1 MNDSLRTVIA
11 KLDGARKSGGQW
23 MARCPAH
30 DDAKASLSITEGND
44 QPVVLTCMAGCES
57 TVILDALGLTWKDL
71 CAPREDTP
79 AGEAGGGN
87 VWTPNGPAIAVY
99 PYHDENGKLLFEV
112 LRSRGKKFSQRVPD
126 ATAKSGWTYRLGD
139 TRRVLFHLPK
149 LLEDIGNGMPV
160 YICEG
165 EKDVLALERAGCTAT
180 CNPGGAG
187 KWREEYARFFDGVI
201 VYIVADRDEPG
212 QKHARQVRASLQG
225 VAAAV
230 EVVEAAGE
238 GLPDGRRIKDAADH
252 LEAGYT
258 PADFVVTW
266 QEGDDAPDLAPDLHE
281 FLAVED
287 EPYDWLIPHVLERG
301 DRLIWT
307 GTEGCGK
314 SMQTRTMAVC
324 VAAGLHPFDNA
335 VIRPGRVLFIDCE
348 NSERKTRKHFR
359 YLEKVARVK
368 GRRVPDGSLR
378 IICRPEGIDLLSEDD
393 AAWLL
398 ERVTAHKPD
407 LLCIGPF
414 YRLHRADMNDER
426 AARMATVILDRAR
439 VKADCALIT
448 EAHAG
453 HGEGPIRPVRPIGS
467 SLLMRWP
474 ELGIGIR
481 RTENA
486 ERSDSGHYM
495 TVDVV
500 QWRGARDDEYRWPQ
514 QLTWG
519 SKDRDD
525 WPWVDPM
532 TQRHIRVAPDYQE
545 GSSA

>member
-1 MNDSLRTVIA
+1 MNDALRTVIA

-30 DDAKASLSITEGND
+30 EDARASLSITEGKE
-44 QPVVLTCMAGCES
+44 QPVIFSCMAGCES
-57 TVILDALGLTWKDL
+57 AVILDKLGLTWKDL
-71 CAPREDTP
+71 CQPRDEDSPALRED
-79 AGEAGGGN
+79 A
-87 VWTPNGPAIAVY
+87 WTPNGPAIAVY
-99 PYHDENGKLLFEV
+99 QYHDEDGQLLFEV
-112 LRSRGKKFSQRVPD
+112 LRSRGKKFCQRVADPK
-126 ATAKSGWTYRLGD
+126 ARSGWSYRLGD

-149 LLEDIGNGMPV
+149 LLEDIANGMPV
-160 YICEG
+160 FIAEG

-180 CNPGGAG
+180 CNPMGAG
-187 KWREEYARFFDGVI
+187 KWRPEYAEFLRDAI
-201 VYIVADRDEPG
+201 VHIVADRDEAG
-212 QKHARQVRASLQG
+212 QRHARQVFASLQG
-225 VAAAV
+225 VAAGV
-230 EVVEAAGE
+230 EIVEAAGE
-238 GLPDGRRIKDAADH
+238 GLPDGRKIKDASDH
-252 LEAGYT
+252 LEAGYS
-258 PADFVVTW
+258 PADFVVTR
-266 QEGDDAPDLAPDLHE
+266 QERDEAPDLAPDLHE
-281 FLAVED
+281 FLAVAD

-307 GTEGCGK
+307 GSEGTGK
-314 SMQTRTMAVC
+314 SVQVRVMAVC
-324 VAAGLHPFDNA
+324 VAAGLHPFDRA
-335 VIRPGRVLFIDCE
+335 QIKPGRALFIDCE

-359 YLEKVARVK
+359 GLEKTARVK

-398 ERVTAHKPD
+398 ERVVAHKPD

-414 YRLHRADMNDER
+414 YRLHHGDMNDER
-426 AARMATVILDRAR
+426 CARLVTVILDKAR
-439 VKADCALIT
+439 IKADCALIT

-453 HGEGPIRPVRPIGS
+453 HGEGPVRPVRPIGS

-481 RTENA
+481 RADNA
-486 ERSDSGHYM
+486 ERAESGHYM

-500 QWRGARDDEYRWPQ
+500 QWRGPRDDDYRWPR

-519 SKDRDD
+519 SRDRDE
-525 WPWVDPM
+525 WPWVDPA
-532 TQRHIRVAPDYQE
+532 TRLRGVPDYQE

>member
-1 MNDSLRTVIA
+1 MVIG

-30 DDAKASLSITEGND
+30 DDAKASLSITEGTE
-44 QPVVLTCMAGCES
+44 QPVIFKCQAGCDS
-57 TVILDALGLTWKDL
+57 AVILDALGLTWKDL
-71 CAPREDTP
+71 CQPRGDSP
-79 AGEAGGGN
+79 RGN
-87 VWTPNGPAIAVY
+87 DDIWTPNGPAIAVY
-99 PYHDENGKLLFEV
+99 PYHDEQGTLLFEV

-126 ATAKSGWTYRLGD
+126 KTAKSGWRYRLGD

-149 LLEDIGNGMPV
+149 LLEDISNGTDV
-160 YICEG
+160 WLVEG

-187 KWREEYARFFDGVI
+187 KWREEYSGFLRDVM
-201 VYIVADRDEPG
+201 VHIVADRDEPG
-212 QKHARQVRASLQG
+212 QRHARQVYASLQG
-225 VAAAV
+225 VAGCV
-230 EVVEAAGE
+230 EIVEAAGE

-252 LEAGYT
+252 LEAGFT
-258 PADFVVTW
+258 TADFVVTCN
-266 QEGDDAPDLAPDLHE
+266 EGEEAPDLAPDLHE

-307 GTEGCGK
+307 GTEGTGK
-314 SMQTRTMAVC
+314 SVEVRTFAVC
-324 VAAGLHPFDNA
+324 LAAGLHPFERA
-335 VIRPGRVLFIDCE
+335 TVSPAKVLYIDCE

-359 YLEKVARVK
+359 HLEKIARVK
-368 GRRVPDGSLR
+368 GRRVPDGNLR
-378 IICRPEGIDLLSEDD
+378 IICRPEGIDLLSEND

-414 YRLHRADMNDER
+414 YRLHHADMNDER
-426 AARMATVILDRAR
+426 AARLATVVLDRAR
-439 VKADCALIT
+439 VRADCALIT

-453 HGEGPIRPVRPIGS
+453 HGEGPVRPVRPIGS

-481 RTENA
+481 RAENA
-486 ERSDSGHYM
+486 ERSESGHYM

-500 QWRGARDDEYRWPQ
+500 QWRGPRDDDYRWPK
-514 QLTWG
+514 QLTFG
-519 SKDRDD
+519 SRDED
-525 WPWVDPM
+525 WPWVDPV
-532 TQRHIRVAPDYQE
+532 TQRRIRVAPDYQE
-545 GSSA
+545 GTSA

>member
-1 MNDSLRTVIA
+1 MNDALRIVIA
-11 KLDGARKSGGQW
+11 KLDGARKSGAQW

-30 DDAKASLSITEGND
+30 EDTKASLSITEGKE
-44 QPVVLTCMAGCES
+44 QPVIFNCHAGCDS
-57 TVILDALGLTWKDL
+57 ATILDALGLNWKDL
-71 CAPREDTP
+71 SNPREDSEVRSP
-79 AGEAGGGN
+79 ASPGSI
-87 VWTPNGPAIAVY
+87 IATY
-99 PYHDENGKLLFEV
+99 PYHDENGELLFEAV
-112 LRSRGKKFSQRVPD
+112 RKRGKQFRQRVPD
-126 ATAKSGWTYRLGD
+126 PKSPDGWRWSLGS

-149 LLEDIGNGMPV
+149 LLRDLNDGADV
-160 YICEG
+160 WVAEG

-180 CNPGGAG
+180 CNPMGAG
-187 KWREEYARFFDGVI
+187 KWRDEYSEVLRDAI
-201 VYIVADRDEPG
+201 VHIVADRDEPG
-212 QKHARQVRASLQG
+212 QRHARQVFASLQG
-225 VAAAV
+225 VAAGV
-230 EVVEAAGE
+230 EIVEAAGE
-238 GLPDGRRIKDAADH
+238 GLPDGRRIKDASDH

-258 PADFVVTW
+258 VAEFVVTC
-266 QEGDDAPDLAPDLHE
+266 QEHDDTPDLAPDLHQ

-307 GTEGCGK
+307 GAEGCGK

-324 VAAGLHPFDNA
+324 IAAGLHPFDRAAIN
-335 VIRPGRVLFIDCE
+335 PGRVLFIDCE

-359 YLEKVARVK
+359 YLEKVARAK
-368 GRRVPDGSLR
+368 GRRVPDGNLR

-414 YRLHRADMNDER
+414 YRLHQADMNDER
-426 AARMATVILDRAR
+426 AARRATVILDRVRA
-439 VKADCALIT
+439 KADCALIT

-453 HGEGPIRPVRPIGS
+453 HGEGPVRPVRPIGS

-486 ERSDSGHYM
+486 ERSESGHYM

-500 QWRGARDDEYRWPQ
+500 QWRGARDDEYRWPR

-519 SKDRDD
+519 SKDRDE
-525 WPWVDPM
+525 WPWIDPN
-532 TQRHIRVAPDYQE
+532 TRFRVVIDEQE
-545 GSSA
+545 GNSA

>member
-1 MNDSLRTVIA
+1 MNDALRTVIA

-30 DDAKASLSITEGND
+30 EDAKASLSITEGKD
-44 QPVVLTCMAGCES
+44 QPVIFSCMAGCDS
-57 TVILDALGLTWKDL
+57 AVILDKLSLTWKDL
-71 CAPREDTP
+71 CQPRDEAPAARDD
-79 AGEAGGGN
+79 A
-87 VWTPNGPAIAVY
+87 WTPNGPAVAVY
-99 PYHDENGKLLFEV
+99 AYHDENGTLLFEV
-112 LRSRGKKFSQRVPD
+112 LRSRGKKFSQRIPD
-126 ATAKSGWTYRLGD
+126 AKARSGWSYRLGD

-149 LLEDIGNGMPV
+149 LLEDIASGMPV
-160 YICEG
+160 YVVEG
-165 EKDVLALERAGCTAT
+165 EKDVHALERVGCAAT

-187 KWREEYARFFDGVI
+187 KWRDEYSEFLRDAI
-201 VYIVADRDEPG
+201 VHIVADRDEPG
-212 QKHARQVRASLQG
+212 QRHARQVFASLQG
-225 VAAAV
+225 VAACV
-230 EVVEAAGE
+230 EIVEAAGE
-238 GLPDGRRIKDAADH
+238 GLPDGRKIKDAADH
-252 LEAGYT
+252 LEAGFT
-258 PADFVVTW
+258 PAEFVVTH
-266 QEGDDAPDLAPDLHE
+266 QEHDATPDLAPDLHE

-307 GTEGCGK
+307 GAEGCGK

-324 VAAGLHPFDNA
+324 MAAGLHPFDRA
-335 VIRPGRVLFIDCE
+335 VIKPGRVLFIDCE

-359 YLEKVARVK
+359 YLEKVARSK
-368 GRRVPDGSLR
+368 GRRVPDGNLR
-378 IICRPEGIDLLSEDD
+378 IICRPEGIDLLSEDG

-414 YRLHRADMNDER
+414 YRLHQADMNDER
-426 AARMATVILDRAR
+426 AARLATVILDRAR

-453 HGEGPIRPVRPIGS
+453 HGEGPVRPVRPIGS

-486 ERSDSGHYM
+486 ERSESGHYM

-500 QWRGARDDEYRWPQ
+500 QWRGARDDEYRWPR

-519 SKDRDD
+519 SKDRDE

-532 TQRHIRVAPDYQE
+532 TQRHVQAAPDYQE
-545 GSSA
+545 GESA